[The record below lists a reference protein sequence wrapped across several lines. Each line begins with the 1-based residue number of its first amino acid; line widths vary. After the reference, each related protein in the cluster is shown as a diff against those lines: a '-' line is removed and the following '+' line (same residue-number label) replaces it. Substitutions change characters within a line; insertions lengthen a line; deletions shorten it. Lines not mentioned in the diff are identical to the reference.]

1 MEQKQL
7 TQEEFKKLT
16 DLKESFFNLTVKL
29 GQAQID
35 RLFINSQLEQLNQ
48 HIADLETK
56 YSDLRKEELQLNTEI
71 SSKYGDVVVDIETGN
86 FSVNS

>member
-1 MEQKQL
+1 MDQKL

-29 GQAQID
+29 GQSQID
-35 RLFINSQLEQLNQ
+35 RLFINSQLQQLTRY
-48 HIADLETK
+48 ISELELN
-56 YSDLRKEELQLNTEI
+56 YASLRDEEVKFNEEI
-71 SSKYGDVVVDIETGN
+71 TSKYGDVTVDVETGN